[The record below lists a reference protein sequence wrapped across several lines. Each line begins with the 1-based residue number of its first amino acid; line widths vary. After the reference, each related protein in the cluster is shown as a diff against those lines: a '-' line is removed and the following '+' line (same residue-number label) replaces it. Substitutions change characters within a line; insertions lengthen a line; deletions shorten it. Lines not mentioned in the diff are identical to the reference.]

1 MKLIYGFIGSPG
13 SGKSTQA
20 ELLVEKLKEDA
31 KKVAYINVG
40 KILRDSKDKE
50 VIEIMNTG
58 QLVDDPIIFRVLEKE
73 LGKIADGSLVVLDGF
88 FRRDTEAEW
97 LLGQRVILNLDLEI
111 LLDLKLTK
119 REAIKRLS
127 KRGRGDDGVKDIKVR
142 LKVFAKER
150 KGVLKAL
157 KMDKIRIVSVNG
169 KGTREEVFNRVC
181 NKLGLR

>member
-20 ELLVEKLKEDA
+20 ELLVDELEKGSKEVD
-31 KKVAYINVG
+31 YINVG
-40 KILRDSKDKE
+40 QILRNSKDKE

-73 LGKIADGSLVVLDGF
+73 LGKIADGGLVVLDGF
-88 FRRDTEAEW
+88 FRRSSEAEW
-97 LLGQRVILNLDLEI
+97 LLDQRTALNLDLE
-111 LLDLKLTK
+111 LLVDLKLTK

-142 LKVFAKER
+142 LRVFAKER
-150 KGVLKAL
+150 KGVLKVL
-157 KMDKIRIVSVNG
+157 KKDKIRIASVNG
-169 KGTREEVFNRVC
+169 KGSREEVFARVC
-181 NKLGLR
+181 NKVGV